1 MSTATTVI
9 GTRSER
15 PLDGAH
21 KHSFYGPPPGWTSW
35 TGHVHRAPR
44 VSTAV
49 WVRYGSWWRE
59 GWVVDSLK
67 MVNIFASGTSR
78 VATVEVE
85 YVPDRTGR
93 LLVHRFPVSEI
104 RTRETS

>member
-35 TGHVHRAPR
+35 TGRVHRAPR

-59 GWVVDSLK
+59 GWVVDGLK
-67 MVNIFASGTSR
+67 MVQICGSTS
-78 VATVEVE
+78 ATVGVE

-93 LLVHRFPVSEI
+93 QLVHRFQVSEI
-104 RTRETS
+104 RARETP